1 MRFYTRIKNLRAFK
15 PQQLRARKVRKTPT
29 FAPEKSNDSF
39 LMHRPQVIEQTLGKI
54 SINTLKSLQ
63 LLHTCKDSAPLLIDN
78 TLVSHHAPHRSPRRF
93 FMLRRTKIVATL
105 GPATNTDEKIEQLI
119 AAGADVFRLN
129 FSHGDADDH
138 RDRAAMVRRA
148 AKKLDR
154 HVAILGDLQ
163 GPKIRISRF
172 AEQKVHLDIGQPFVL
187 DATLDRDAGNKEQVG
202 IDYKALI
209 EDAKVGDILLL
220 DDGRVEL
227 EVTETFPTKLN
238 TRVRIGGWLSNN
250 KGINRLGGGLSAK
263 ALTDKDKVDIQL
275 ASELLVDYLAVSF
288 PRDEN
293 DMIEAREL
301 LTAAGGHAG
310 LVSKIERAECVADD
324 AVLDGI
330 IRASDAVMVAR
341 GDLAV
346 EIGDAELVGVQK
358 KIIARSRQLNKPVIT
373 ATQMMESMID
383 SPMPT
388 RAEVSDVAN
397 AVLDYT
403 DAVMLSAETAA
414 GDYPVEAV
422 AAMTRII
429 MGAERHPLAKRSKH
443 RLYEDFHDIDE
454 TIALSAM
461 YAANHLVGV
470 KAIISLTETGAT
482 PRLMS
487 RLRSALPIFAFC
499 RREDTQSRVALYRG
513 VQTVPF
519 YADQLE
525 PDAINPAAIAILKET
540 GEVSSGDY
548 VVITRGD
555 YLNAQGGT
563 NTMKIVRVD

>member
-1 MRFYTRIKNLRAFK
+1 
-15 PQQLRARKVRKTPT
+15 
-29 FAPEKSNDSF
+29 
-39 LMHRPQVIEQTLGKI
+39 
-54 SINTLKSLQ
+54 
-63 LLHTCKDSAPLLIDN
+63 
-78 TLVSHHAPHRSPRRF
+78 
-93 FMLRRTKIVATL
+93 MLRRTKIVATL
-105 GPATNTDEKIEQLI
+105 GPSTNTDEKIEQLI
-119 AAGADVFRLN
+119 LAGADVFRLN
-129 FSHGDADDH
+129 FSHGEADDH
-138 RDRAAMVRRA
+138 RERAAMVRRA
-148 AKKLDR
+148 ALKTGR
-154 HVAILGDLQ
+154 FVAILGDLQ
-163 GPKIRISRF
+163 GPKIRIARF
-172 AEQKVHLDIGQPFVL
+172 ADKKVHLDVGQSFTL
-187 DATLDRDAGNKEQVG
+187 DATLGNEAGDKQQVG

-209 EDAKVGDILLL
+209 EDAHVGDVLLL

-227 EVTETFPTKLN
+227 EVTATFPHKLE

-263 ALTDKDKVDIQL
+263 ALTEKDKEDIKL
-275 ASELLVDYLAVSF
+275 ASEIRVDYLAVSF
-288 PRDEN
+288 PRDAS
-293 DMIEAREL
+293 DMNEAREL

-324 AVLDGI
+324 EVLDGI

-358 KIIARSRQLNKPVIT
+358 KIISRSRQLNKPVIT
-373 ATQMMESMID
+373 ATQMMESMIA

-414 GDYPVEAV
+414 GDFPVEAV
-422 AAMTRII
+422 AAMARVI

-443 RLYEDFHDIDE
+443 RLYQDFFDIDE
-454 TIALSAM
+454 TIAMSAM
-461 YAANHLVGV
+461 YAANHLQGV
-470 KAIISLTETGAT
+470 AAIISLTESGAT

-487 RLRSALPIFAFC
+487 RLRSPLPIYAFA
-499 RREDTQSRVALYRG
+499 RLPETQNRVALYRG

-525 PDAINPAAIAILKET
+525 PDAINPSAIKILMEQGAVKT
-540 GEVSSGDY
+540 GDLVI
-548 VVITRGD
+548 ITRGD

-563 NTMKIVRVD
+563 NTLKIVRV